1 MSGPDVRKPGEDPA
15 GSRNSELEWAVAG
28 LGLVLLTFTVGFML
42 FRAFSGGDAPPQV
55 TLRVLETKRSG
66 DGFLVRIAA
75 HNTGDEAAA
84 ELGVEGTVTRNGS
97 TVETSETTFDFLPAD
112 SVREGGLFFS
122 EDPRG
127 ALALRAVGFR
137 EP

>member
-1 MSGPDVRKPGEDPA
+1 MSEADKARA
-15 GSRNSELEWAVAG
+15 GTRNSGLEWVVAG
-28 LGLVLLTFTVGFML
+28 LGLALVAFTVSFML
-42 FRAFSGGDAPPQV
+42 FQTFSGGDLPPQV

-66 DGFLVRIAA
+66 DGFLVLIEA
-75 HNTGDEAAA
+75 HNIGDEAAA
-84 ELGVEGTVTRNGS
+84 ELGVEGTVTRGGK
-97 TVETSETTFDFLPAD
+97 TVETSETTFDFLPAE

-127 ALALRAVGFR
+127 SLSLRALGFR

>member
-1 MSGPDVRKPGEDPA
+1 MSEADKARA
-15 GSRNSELEWAVAG
+15 GTRNSGLEWVVAG
-28 LGLVLLTFTVGFML
+28 LGLVLVAFTVAFML
-42 FRAFSGGDAPPQV
+42 FQTFSGGDLPPQV

-66 DGFLVRIAA
+66 DGFLVLIEA
-75 HNTGDEAAA
+75 HNVGDEAAA
-84 ELGVEGTVTRNGS
+84 ELGVEGTVTRGGK
-97 TVETSETTFDFLPAD
+97 TVETSETTFDFLPAE

-127 ALALRAVGFR
+127 SLSLRALGFR